1 MKCRRYRNM
10 QGQASDLINKI
21 ISGDALATVNFGFDP
36 QSMVYIGGLV
46 VGAIVLN
53 RVLAKKFG
61 R

>member
-1 MKCRRYRNM
+1 M